1 MDCWCCLD
9 RSFSGTWGPS
19 RFYLQPRA
27 SLGDGA
33 ILSLTSDYP
42 TLCDDWELSSTKYH
56 ILKISGASGSHQ
68 VWLAQLLTI
77 TKAELP
83 IYIYILAP
91 LPEALKMAAN
101 YWESTQRRHW
111 QFTRQQLEE
120 LRQQLEDEDPNLVK
134 MYPLPEVRH
143 QSIYFNQQVARLGK
157 RLGLRQQA
165 MATAQLYI
173 RRFYSKVEIR
183 RTNPYLVMATAVY
196 LACKME
202 ESPHHIRLVVAE
214 GRALW
219 TDFLAND
226 TSKLGECEFFL
237 ISEMSCQMI
246 VHHPYRSLTSLQGI
260 FSLTQEE
267 SNLAWSIINDHYM
280 TDLPLLFPPH
290 IIAIMS
296 ILLALVLRPNQSGVQ
311 SASGSAGSM
320 ASVAHAALSS
330 AGQLKSGNEKQGGP
344 RTKVQKLASW
354 LAESNIDIEAVV
366 DCTQEIISFYETQ
379 EQPLTVCRDPGILTD
394 KSAVLSF
401 ESLEKRRGPHEES
414 SRRAMLK
421 REASGALPQQPSKLG
436 LVQLGGLQ

>member
-1 MDCWCCLD
+1 
-9 RSFSGTWGPS
+9 
-19 RFYLQPRA
+19 
-27 SLGDGA
+27 
-33 ILSLTSDYP
+33 
-42 TLCDDWELSSTKYH
+42 
-56 ILKISGASGSHQ
+56 
-68 VWLAQLLTI
+68 
-77 TKAELP
+77 
-83 IYIYILAP
+83 
-91 LPEALKMAAN
+91 MAAN

-183 RTNPYLVMATAVY
+183 RTNPYLVIATAVY

-219 TDFLAND
+219 TDFFAND

-246 VHHPYRSLTSLQGI
+246 VHHPYRSLTSLQSI

-379 EQPLTVCRDPGILTD
+379 EQYNEKLTREQINRFVKARGLD
-394 KSAVLSF
+394 K
-401 ESLEKRRGPHEES
+401 
-414 SRRAMLK
+414 
-421 REASGALPQQPSKLG
+421 
-436 LVQLGGLQ
+436 